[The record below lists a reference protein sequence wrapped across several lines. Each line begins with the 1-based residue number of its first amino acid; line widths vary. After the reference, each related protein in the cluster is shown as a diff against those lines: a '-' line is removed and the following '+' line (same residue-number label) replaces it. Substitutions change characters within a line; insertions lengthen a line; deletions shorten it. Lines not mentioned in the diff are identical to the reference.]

1 MVPPLIQDNLG
12 SSSKPTLLSSRLSV
26 SKFLVADDYRPDPS
40 HIPPYTK
47 SDDVEANEKAGVQ
60 IHEHLLSSSIKGIE
74 TGIDTG
80 SIKDNS
86 KIDETKD

>member
-1 MVPPLIQDNLG
+1 MFKHLG
-12 SSSKPTLLSSRLSV
+12 HDWNCKLKLNV

-47 SDDVEANEKAGVQ
+47 SDDVEANEKAEVQ
-60 IHEHLLSSSIKGIE
+60 MHEHLLSSSIIGIE
-74 TGIDTG
+74 TG

-86 KIDETKD
+86 KIDETNIN